1 MMTPRPFKPLL
12 VTLSCLAVSGTAL
25 AAEWNMATPYGDA
38 SFHTQNVKQFAE
50 DVAEAT
56 DGALRIN
63 VHSGG
68 SLVAHGEIKPSVRRG
83 TIEAGEVFLSILS
96 NEDPIFEIDTLPGVA
111 GSYEEAM
118 ALWEA
123 TRPMITELFAEE
135 GLVPLYAVAWPAQG
149 IYTRDA
155 LEDPEQFEGLRVRA
169 PNINTQRFVQ
179 NLGGN
184 PTETEESDIP
194 TAFST
199 GRVDAMIT
207 SSATGNAMTAWDYI
221 SHYTDANLWLP
232 KNIVFINKR
241 AFDRLDEATQEA
253 LLEAAERA
261 ETRGW
266 QMSRDN
272 NETSLQALQDNG
284 VTVSTP
290 NDEVAAALQAAGD
303 QLFEDWQARASEP
316 ALELLETYRAGLEE

>member
-1 MMTPRPFKPLL
+1 MHKTIATP
-12 VTLSCLAVSGTAL
+12 VMLAAAFSFAAGAQ
-25 AAEWNMATPYGDA
+25 AAEWTMATPYGDA
-38 SFHTQNVKQFAE
+38 SFHTKNVKQFAE

-56 DGALRIN
+56 DGELTIN

-83 TIEAGEVFLSILS
+83 TIEAGEVFLSVLS
-96 NEDPIFEIDTLPGVA
+96 NDDPIFEVDTLPGVA
-111 GSYEEAM
+111 GSYEEAF

-123 TRPMITELFAEE
+123 TKPVIAEVFANQ
-135 GLVPLYAVAWPAQG
+135 GMMPLYAVAWPSQG
-149 IYTRDA
+149 IYTDFE
-155 LEDPEQFEGLRVRA
+155 LNDPEQFEGLRVRA
-169 PNINTQRFVQ
+169 PNINTQRFVD

-207 SSATGNAMTAWDYI
+207 STSTGNSMTAWDYV

-232 KNIVFINKR
+232 KNIVFINQR

-253 LLEAAERA
+253 LLDAAARA
-261 ETRGW
+261 EERGW
-266 QMSRDN
+266 QMSRDDN
-272 NETSLQALQDNG
+272 QASTETLQENG
-284 VTVSTP
+284 ITVSQP
-290 NDEVAAALQAAGD
+290 NDEVAQALQAAGD
-303 QLFEDWQARASEP
+303 ELFSDWESRADDT
-316 ALELLETYRAGLEE
+316 AKQVLEAYRQQRDN

>member
-1 MMTPRPFKPLL
+1 MTSLTKTPLL
-12 VTLSCLAVSGTAL
+12 L
-25 AAEWNMATPYGDA
+25 AASLIATTGIAQAADWNMATPYGDA
-38 SFHTQNVKQFAE
+38 SFHTQNVRQFAE

-83 TIEAGEVFLSILS
+83 TVELGEIFLSTLS
-96 NEDPIFEIDTLPGVA
+96 NDDPIFEVDTLPGVA
-111 GSYEEAM
+111 GSYEQAI

-123 TRPMITELFAEE
+123 TRPRITELFAAE
-135 GLVPLYAVAWPAQG
+135 GLMPLYAVAWPAQG
-149 IYTRDA
+149 IYTDVE
-155 LEDPEQFEGLRVRA
+155 LTDPEQFAGLRVRA
-169 PNINTQRFVQ
+169 PNINTQRFVE

-207 SSATGNAMTAWDYI
+207 SSATGNAMTAWDYL

-232 KNIVFINKR
+232 KNIVFVNQR
-241 AFDRLDEATQEA
+241 AFDRLDETTQEA
-253 LLEAAERA
+253 LLEAAARA
-261 ETRGW
+261 EERGW

-272 NETSLQALQDNG
+272 NAASLQALQDNG
-284 VTVSTP
+284 ITVSTP
-290 NDEVAAALQAAGD
+290 NEEVAAALQVAGD
-303 QLFEDWQARASEP
+303 ELFADWQSRADEA
-316 ALELLETYRAGLEE
+316 ALELLEAYRAGLDD

>member
-1 MMTPRPFKPLL
+1 MHKTIATP
-12 VTLSCLAVSGTAL
+12 VILAAAFGFASSAQ
-25 AAEWNMATPYGDA
+25 AAEWTMATPYGDA
-38 SFHTQNVKQFAE
+38 SFHTKNVKQFAE

-56 DGALRIN
+56 DGELRIN

-83 TIEAGEVFLSILS
+83 TIEAGEVFLSVLS
-96 NEDPIFEIDTLPGVA
+96 NEDPIFEVDTLPGVA
-111 GSYEEAM
+111 GSYDEAF

-123 TRPMITELFAEE
+123 TRPLITELFANQ
-135 GLVPLYAVAWPAQG
+135 GMMPLYAVAWPSQG
-149 IYTRDA
+149 IYTDFE
-155 LEDPEQFEGLRVRA
+155 LNSEEQFEGLRVRA
-169 PNINTQRFVQ
+169 PNINTQRFV
-179 NLGGN
+179 NYLGGN

-207 SSATGNAMTAWDYI
+207 STSTGNAMTAWDYV

-232 KNIVFINKR
+232 KNIVFINQR

-253 LLEAAERA
+253 VLEAAARA
-261 ETRGW
+261 EERGW
-266 QMSRDN
+266 QMSRDDN
-272 NETSLQALQDNG
+272 QASTEALQENG
-284 VTVSTP
+284 ITVATP

-303 QLFEDWQARASEP
+303 KLFSDWEERADDTAKQVLDE
-316 ALELLETYRAGLEE
+316 YRDQRDD

>member
-1 MMTPRPFKPLL
+1 MNPLRFKPLL
-12 VTLSCLAVSGTAL
+12 IPLSVLAIAGTAQ
-25 AAEWNMATPYGDA
+25 ATEWNMATPYGDA
-38 SFHTQNVKQFAE
+38 SFHTQNIKQFAE

-56 DGALRIN
+56 DGDLRIN

-68 SLVAHGEIKPSVRRG
+68 SLVAHGEIKSSVRRG

-118 ALWEA
+118 ALWET
-123 TRPMITELFAEE
+123 TRPMIGEIFAAE
-135 GLVPLYAVAWPAQG
+135 GLMPLYAVAWPAQG
-149 IYTRDA
+149 LYTRT
-155 LEDPEQFEGLRVRA
+155 EITDPEQFEGLRVRA

-179 NLGGN
+179 NLGGS

-207 SSATGNAMTAWDYI
+207 SSATGNAMTAWDYV
-221 SHYTDANLWLP
+221 SWYTDANLWLP
-232 KNIVFINKR
+232 KNLVFINQR

-253 LLEAAERA
+253 VMEAAAQA
-261 ETRGW
+261 EARGW

-272 NETSLQALQDNG
+272 NETSLQALEENG
-284 VTVSTP
+284 VSVVAP
-290 NDEVAAALQAAGD
+290 NEAVADALQAAGD
-303 QLFEDWQARASEP
+303 RLFADWQARASEE

>member
-1 MMTPRPFKPLL
+1 MHPHRFTPLL
-12 VTLSCLAVSGTAL
+12 LPLSALAFAGAVQ

-56 DGALRIN
+56 EGALRIT

-83 TIEAGEVFLSILS
+83 TIDAGEVFLSTLS
-96 NEDPIFEIDTLPGVA
+96 NDDPIFEIDTLPGVA

-118 ALWEA
+118 ALWDA
-123 TRPMITELFAEE
+123 TRPMITELFAAE
-135 GLVPLYAVAWPAQG
+135 GLKPLYAVAWPAQG
-149 IYTRDA
+149 LYTR
-155 LEDPEQFEGLRVRA
+155 EEITDPEQFEGLRVRA

-179 NLGGN
+179 NLGGS

-207 SSATGNAMTAWDYI
+207 SSATGNAMTAWDYV

-232 KNIVFINKR
+232 KNIVFINQR

-253 LLEAAERA
+253 LLEAAARA
-261 ETRGW
+261 EERGW

-272 NETSLQALQDNG
+272 NATSLEALAANG
-284 VTVSTP
+284 VSVVTP
-290 NDEVAAALQAAGD
+290 NEAVAEALQAAGD
-303 QLFEDWQARASEP
+303 KLFADWESRASDE
-316 ALELLETYRAGLEE
+316 AKALLEAYRDGLGEE